1 MQFSVL
7 NRGGAILLAAA
18 IGLAGCDRQPLTIDK
33 LIERHVQAVGGRA
46 ALEAIHSIR
55 FDLHIADPGFEVDG
69 AYVAARPGWMRID
82 ITANGQRVYTEALHV
97 TRGWQWKGKG
107 EPITESARATAAL
120 RHGVELPGHLFGL
133 HELRQ
138 RGHRIE
144 FVGREKVEGTKY
156 HVLRVTFSDGFTTA
170 LYLDPTSWLITRR
183 RDVRP
188 LHPDVDPTPTTIEN
202 KMSDYR
208 RVGDLLFPFASTDT
222 DLATGKTLE
231 KTTVRSITL
240 NPALDPRVFETL

>member
-107 EPITESARATAAL
+107 EPK
-120 RHGVELPGHLFGL
+120 PN
-133 HELRQ
+133 Q
-138 RGHRIE
+138 RGRRRRC
-144 FVGREKVEGTKY
+144 VMALNY
-156 HVLRVTFSDGFTTA
+156 PVTFSD
-170 LYLDPTSWLITRR
+170 YTSCGSAVIGSSLSVARR
-183 RDVRP
+183 SRGQN
-188 LHPDVDPTPTTIEN
+188 I
-202 KMSDYR
+202 MSCAS
-208 RVGDLLFPFASTDT
+208 PFR
-222 DLATGKTLE
+222 
-231 KTTVRSITL
+231 TVSPRRSIL
-240 NPALDPRVFETL
+240 IQLHG